1 MIRNSFKDI
10 NGQIGKVGSIVI
22 ESYCGKDLSGK
33 KTVKQIINKGIA
45 GTWVYFEEGD
55 YGKATNYKIVK
66 E

>member
-1 MIRNSFKDI
+1 MIRKSFKDI
-10 NGQIGKVGSIVI
+10 DGKNGKVGSIVI
-22 ESYCGKDLSGK
+22 ESYCGRELSGE

-45 GTWVYFEEGD
+45 GTWIYFEEGN